1 MEEGARSRVGSAL
14 ISLAVSDRKMVSL
27 FQSELV
33 REIEGGKESRRE
45 EVKDGVRERDIQS
58 LIYIILVQ
66 RQDCINS
73 GIKKKV

>member
-1 MEEGARSRVGSAL
+1 M
-14 ISLAVSDRKMVSL
+14 AVSDRKMVSL

-33 REIEGGKESRRE
+33 REIEEGKESRRE

-58 LIYIILVQ
+58 LIYIIPVQ

-73 GIKKKV
+73 GI